1 MTRLLFTSILIT
13 FFVDAFAQEKKLNEL
28 NDSTTVLNEVV
39 VKAYSHNR
47 PLLEIPTSV
56 GLIDTKSL
64 ERFSNTS
71 LLPAVNTIPGVRFEE
86 RSPGSYRLAIRGSS
100 LRSPFGVR
108 NVKIYWNGLPLTDGG
123 GNTYLNLIDFNTIDN
138 VEIIKGPGASLYGA
152 GTGGVVLLNGATKN
166 INQYQFSS
174 VAGSFGLLRY
184 NVYAQVANKTSGGK
198 IGYAHQQSNGYR
210 EQTNMT
216 RDAVNIDWNW
226 NVSSQSKLATSVLY
240 SDLFYQTPGGLT
252 KAEFDLDPRQA
263 RPTVGKAVGAVAQQA
278 RVNNKTGYAGLM
290 HEYEFNNHWIYKT
303 GVYGSY
309 AQFTNPSIR
318 NFEIRKETN
327 WGARSETHYSFE
339 KNNWNGK
346 VIAGGEFQ
354 NFNSPVTDY
363 DNNLGQQG
371 NVQVDDKLSATT
383 ALIFVQTDFNL
394 PADFFLTLGASS
406 NYLRY
411 TFERFSDSPTSKQ
424 IKNFDPVISPRVA
437 LLKKLSSSVSIYG
450 SYSQGFSTP
459 TLAEVRPSTNTFNA
473 TLNAERGNNF
483 ELGIKG
489 WLLKQLKVEL
499 TAYQFKLDQT
509 IVIQRTADGADYYV
523 NTGNTLQRGVE
534 ASARWSPEILNKE
547 KRSSFNVWGSYTFN
561 PYKFKNYITTGKDY
575 SGNKLTGTALNTV
588 VAGVDFSIN
597 RFYFNS
603 TFNYTSAIALN
614 DANTD
619 FANEYYLLGSRVG
632 YKPTGFI
639 EIFGGA
645 DNIFNQRYSLGN
657 DLNAVGGRYYNAA
670 AGRNIYAG
678 VKVTMAGK

>member
-1 MTRLLFTSILIT
+1 MKVTRLLFLLILIV
-13 FFVDAFAQEKKLNEL
+13 FFVDANAQEKKW
-28 NDSTTVLNEVV
+28 NDSTKVLNEVV

-47 PLLEIPTSV
+47 PMLEIPTSV
-56 GLIDTKSL
+56 GLIDTKAL

-123 GNTYLNLIDFNTIDN
+123 GNTYLNLIDFSSVDN
-138 VEIIKGPGASLYGA
+138 IEIIKGPGASMYGA
-152 GTGGVVLLNGATKN
+152 GTGGVILLNGVTKS

-184 NVYAQVANKTSGGK
+184 NASAQVANKMNSGK

-216 RDAVNIDWNW
+216 RDAVNLDLNW
-226 NVSSQSKLATSVLY
+226 SLSSQSNLATTVLY

-252 KAEFDLDPRQA
+252 KVEYDLDPRQA

-278 RVNNKTGYAGLM
+278 RVNNKTGYVGLL
-290 HEYEFNNHWIYKT
+290 HEYEFNNHWTNKT

-309 AQFTNPSIR
+309 SQFINPSIR

-383 ALIFVQTDFNL
+383 ALLFVQTDFNL
-394 PADFFLTLGASS
+394 PNNLFLTVGASS
-406 NYLRY
+406 SYLRY
-411 TFERFSDSPTSKQ
+411 SFERLSDSPTLKQ
-424 IKNFDPVISPRVA
+424 IKNFDPVISPRIA
-437 LLKKLSSSVSIYG
+437 LLKKLSQTISIYG

-473 TLNAERGNNF
+473 LLNAERGNNL

-489 WLLKQLKVEL
+489 SVIKQLQFEL

-509 IVIQRTADGADYYV
+509 IVIQRAADGADYYV
-523 NTGNTLQRGVE
+523 NAGNTLQRGVE
-534 ASARWSPEILNKE
+534 AFARWSPKILNKL
-547 KRSSFNVWGSYTFN
+547 KRSSFNVWSSYTFN
-561 PYKFKNYITTGKDY
+561 PYKFENYITTGKDY
-575 SGNKLTGTALNTV
+575 SGNKLTGTALNTFI
-588 VAGVDFSIN
+588 AGLDFAIN
-597 RFYFNS
+597 RFYLNS

-619 FANEYYLLGSRVG
+619 FANEYYLLGSRIG
-632 YKPTGFI
+632 YKPTTII

-645 DNIFNQRYSLGN
+645 DNILNQRYSPGN
-657 DLNAVGGRYYNAA
+657 DLNAAAGRYYNAA

-678 VKVTMAGK
+678 IKVTLAAK